1 VTFLYLFL
9 IAGAVFGYSSLI
21 AGAVFGL
28 LAGIIGERLRAV
40 ALILSGAI
48 AGAYAVYVLAAGILA
63 ARCWDCPVGTQDSR
77 GFAFAG
83 GVFYFGL
90 LTLITIAAI
99 WAGVA
104 LAGMAR
110 RRRARGMPR

>member
-1 VTFLYLFL
+1 MFLYLLL
-9 IAGAVFGYSSLI
+9 IAGAVYGYLSLV
-21 AGAVFGL
+21 GVAVFGL
-28 LAGIIGERLRAV
+28 LAGVISEGRRAV

-48 AGAYAVYVLAAGILA
+48 AGAYAVYVLAAGIVA

-77 GFAFAG
+77 SSAFAG

-99 WAGVA
+99 WAGVGGAAA
-104 LAGMAR
+104 LR
-110 RRRARGMPR
+110 RRRAREMPR